1 MDTYNL
7 VYLLT
12 NVFDT
17 YVILRLMQVFF
28 PPESVDTNK
37 ATAVY
42 ILRFIATSVAYLAA
56 PYPAVSLTVSFSTLF
71 LITLSY
77 KSKISKKI
85 IAAVFAYLTMFT
97 AELILAVIIGISNF
111 TPLTRSDQGNSFCL
125 IISELIALVLVTL
138 LRQFK
143 SSKEDLPMSWGFFF
157 AALFVSAITVYF
169 EIQIFK
175 QENISDLTYA
185 LSMICVLMLNF
196 TVFYM
201 YDSLSKS
208 FKEKM
213 QSELAKRE
221 TLYYHAQAE
230 MICKNAEELKR
241 FRHDIKNR
249 IIAVEQ
255 LLNQGDNNKVAE
267 YLSDITDKLT
277 NIRSYSETGNIA
289 IDSILNYKLTQA
301 FQEDIKIDCRVVIP
315 EDIVIDEDDIIVIL
329 GNILDNAIEAAMKCE
344 NERYIRLNI
353 RYDQGALLISLKNS
367 FDGKISKSKGKIKT
381 TKSDHE
387 MHGIGLKS
395 VETTVQKY
403 NGKIEIN
410 HNENE
415 FEIIIM
421 LIT

>member
-157 AALFVSAITVYF
+157 CSTFCLCY
-169 EIQIFK
+169 
-175 QENISDLTYA
+175 NR
-185 LSMICVLMLNF
+185 LS
-196 TVFYM
+196 
-201 YDSLSKS
+201 
-208 FKEKM
+208 
-213 QSELAKRE
+213 
-221 TLYYHAQAE
+221 
-230 MICKNAEELKR
+230 
-241 FRHDIKNR
+241 
-249 IIAVEQ
+249 
-255 LLNQGDNNKVAE
+255 
-267 YLSDITDKLT
+267 
-277 NIRSYSETGNIA
+277 
-289 IDSILNYKLTQA
+289 
-301 FQEDIKIDCRVVIP
+301 
-315 EDIVIDEDDIIVIL
+315 
-329 GNILDNAIEAAMKCE
+329 
-344 NERYIRLNI
+344 
-353 RYDQGALLISLKNS
+353 
-367 FDGKISKSKGKIKT
+367 
-381 TKSDHE
+381 
-387 MHGIGLKS
+387 
-395 VETTVQKY
+395 
-403 NGKIEIN
+403 
-410 HNENE
+410 
-415 FEIIIM
+415 
-421 LIT
+421 